1 MQDIIYIMNY
11 IGNRPWLAVLVCVG
25 SAAIGLLGAWIQYL
39 IHVRIER
46 RRALRNN
53 VWYVSPSGLYQKN
66 RRDR

>member
-25 SAAIGLLGAWIQYL
+25 TAAISLLFAWISFV
-39 IHVRIER
+39 IHVRLER
-46 RRALRNN
+46 RRELRNG